1 MSCARPGRS
10 RDLFHAHVIGD
21 FMAAIINFAKVEK
34 KLHAAARARESANK
48 HEYFVTVAHT
58 RYIMRKVFRLV
69 AEQAKKSGLESLAH
83 QALLQV
89 YGSPSQQLRVSE
101 LAERLDITP
110 AFASNLIKDLV
121 KRKYLQRGSDPA
133 DLRVTMLQITATG
146 REICNRVDAQV
157 RPHVDYFTSH
167 LTSDERETALSIL
180 AFYVVPGPKAAT
192 GSQKPPVGKRNGG

>member
-1 MSCARPGRS
+1 
-10 RDLFHAHVIGD
+10 
-21 FMAAIINFAKVEK
+21 MAAIINFAKVEK
-34 KLHAAARARESANK
+34 KLHAAARARESADK
-48 HEYFVTVAHT
+48 HEYFATVAQT

-69 AEQAKKSGLESLAH
+69 GEQAKKAGLDSLAH

-89 YGSPSQQLRVSE
+89 YGSPNRELRVSE

-133 DLRVTMLQITATG
+133 DLRVTMLQITAAG
-146 REICNRVDAQV
+146 RELCNQVDAQV

-167 LTSDERETALSIL
+167 LTNDERETALSIL
-180 AFYVVPGPKAAT
+180 AFYVVPGPRAA
-192 GSQKPPVGKRNGG
+192 GPNQKSPLRRRGDG